1 MKEEDDEIIR
11 VGILLFEGVDLLGVA
26 GSAEVFAATDNFE
39 VFTVGLNK
47 EPVVG
52 QNLISILPAFSL
64 EDCPAMEILVVP
76 GGEIEPLLEN
86 HQLICWIRS
95 CSIKVKYVLSV
106 CKGATLL
113 AKAGLLNKREVASF
127 PTYEDLLQELAPL
140 AIVMP
145 HANLTDNGQVI
156 TVSGVSAGIDGALHL
171 VSGIKGKRKAHQIAD
186 QIEYAHWK
194 DS

>member
-1 MKEEDDEIIR
+1 MKEEGDECIK

-26 GSAEVFAATDNFE
+26 GSAEVFAATESFE
-39 VFTVGLNK
+39 VFTVGLDK
-47 EPVVG
+47 APVVC

-64 EDCPAMEILVVP
+64 EDCPAMDILVVP
-76 GGEIEPLLEN
+76 GGEVEQLLEN
-86 HQLICWIRS
+86 NQLICWIRS
-95 CSIKVKYVLSV
+95 CSIKVKFILSV

-127 PTYEDLLQELAPL
+127 RTYEDILQELAPL
-140 AIVMP
+140 AFVIP

-171 VSGIKGKRKAHQIAD
+171 VSGIKGKKTALQVAD
-186 QIEYAHWK
+186 QIEYSNWK
-194 DS
+194 SS

>member
-47 EPVVG
+47 EPVVC

-64 EDCPAMEILVVP
+64 EDCPAMDILVVP

-127 PTYEDLLQELAPL
+127 PTLIISSSSSFIVHDLLLYKKLLMTAPNKEYT
-140 AIVMP
+140 P
-145 HANLTDNGQVI
+145 NLIYLLQ
-156 TVSGVSAGIDGALHL
+156 
-171 VSGIKGKRKAHQIAD
+171 
-186 QIEYAHWK
+186 
-194 DS
+194 